1 MQTHTQDFYKKN
13 ASSYSKEVLKTDV
26 SEFRG
31 RFLSYL
37 EPHSSILDLG
47 CGSGRDLMA
56 FTDAGFTATGV
67 DSAEDMC
74 AIARRQSGCKV
85 YNTSFEAFTPCRQHD
100 GIWAM
105 ASLVHMSD
113 KDMPKALDHM
123 WSWLKKGGVFY
134 ASFKDKSGAGVCSDG
149 RMFNG
154 FSLTEVKQLFGLLK
168 GAEVLE
174 TWTSQDESRNIVWQN
189 IILRKN

>member
-1 MQTHTQDFYKKN
+1 MQTQTMAYYQKN
-13 ASSYSKEVLKTDV
+13 ARKYADTTIKTDV
-26 SEFRG
+26 DEIRG

-37 EPHSSILDLG
+37 EPNASILDLG

-56 FTDAGFTATGV
+56 FTEAGFTATGV
-67 DSAEDMC
+67 DSSEEMC
-74 AIARRQSGCKV
+74 AISRRQSGCKV
-85 YNTSFEAFTPCRQHD
+85 YNASFTEFTPCRQHD

-105 ASLVHMSD
+105 ASLVHLSD
-113 KDMPKALDHM
+113 KDMPEALGHI
-123 WSWLKKGGVFY
+123 WNCLKKGGIFY
-134 ASFKDKSGAGVCSDG
+134 ASFKDKSGAGVTSDG

-174 TWTSQDESRNIVWQN
+174 TWSTQDESRNLVWQN